1 MKKIIIQI
9 IVFLYPLISFG
20 QENDKSPEIKRN
32 TIYFEALGQGI
43 FNSFSIDRLYNVD
56 KKIKTSF
63 NTGLTTIPL
72 PEFIVFG
79 VPVSYNY
86 ILGEKNH
93 HLELGL
99 GITGMYIRSRIF
111 RVHIRVID
119 ANGSTETNHYES
131 HRNDIYTYFTPKIGY
146 RFKKNNGGLFFR
158 LTFTPI
164 LPGINRIGGV
174 EDENFNIARET
185 HYFKS
190 AAFLKTKFYPWV
202 GISIGRTL
210 KK

>member
-1 MKKIIIQI
+1 M
-9 IVFLYPLISFG
+9 
-20 QENDKSPEIKRN
+20 
-32 TIYFEALGQGI
+32 
-43 FNSFSIDRLYNVD
+43 
-56 KKIKTSF
+56 
-63 NTGLTTIPL
+63 TTIPL

-146 RFKKNNGGLFFR
+146 RFKKIMAVYFR

-164 LPGINRIGGV
+164 LPGVNRIGGM

-185 HYFKS
+185 HYFK
-190 AAFLKTKFYPWV
+190 
-202 GISIGRTL
+202 IGCFPQNEILSMGRHKYQEDT
-210 KK
+210 